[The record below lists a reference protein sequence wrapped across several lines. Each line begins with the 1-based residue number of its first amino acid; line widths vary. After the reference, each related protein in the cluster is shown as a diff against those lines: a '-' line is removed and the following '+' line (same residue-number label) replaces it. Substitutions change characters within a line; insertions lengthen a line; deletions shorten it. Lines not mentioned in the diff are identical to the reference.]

1 MNHNSTEGVSLMPE
15 SVVAILYPSVL
26 LAEDSHDTRAMLK
39 RAFELKGYRV
49 FEAEDG
55 QQALDMARRHRPSL
69 IVIDLNMPVL
79 DGLETVKNLR
89 ELEGP
94 TEHVPIVA
102 ITAYDVPGM
111 EDAALE
117 SGCNRYLRK
126 PLDLAE
132 LDSALRSFGF
142 IV

>member
-1 MNHNSTEGVSLMPE
+1 
-15 SVVAILYPSVL
+15 
-26 LAEDSHDTRAMLK
+26 MLK
-39 RAFELKGYRV
+39 RAFELKGYEV

-55 QQALDMARRHRPSL
+55 LEALEMARQHRPSL

-89 ELEGP
+89 EREGAG
-94 TEHVPIVA
+94 EQVPIVA

-117 SGCNRYLRK
+117 TGCNRYLRK

-132 LDSALRSFGF
+132 LDSALRGFGF

>member
-1 MNHNSTEGVSLMPE
+1 MPE
-15 SVVAILYPSVL
+15 AVAAILYPSVL
-26 LAEDSHDTRAMLK
+26 VAEDSQDTRAMLK

-49 FEAEDG
+49 FEAADG
-55 QQALDMARRHRPSL
+55 LEALEMARRHRPSL

-89 ELEGP
+89 EMEGP

>member
-1 MNHNSTEGVSLMPE
+1 
-15 SVVAILYPSVL
+15 
-26 LAEDSHDTRAMLK
+26 MLK
-39 RAFELKGYRV
+39 RAFELKGYQV

-55 QQALDMARRHRPSL
+55 QEALDMAQKHRPSL

-79 DGLETVKNLR
+79 DGLEAVKSLR
-89 ELEGP
+89 EKESPG
-94 TEHVPIVA
+94 EHVPIVA

-117 SGCNRYLRK
+117 TGCNRYLRK
-126 PLDLAE
+126 PLDLNE
-132 LDSALRSFGF
+132 LDRALRSFGF

>member
-1 MNHNSTEGVSLMPE
+1 
-15 SVVAILYPSVL
+15 
-26 LAEDSHDTRAMLK
+26 MLK

-55 QQALDMARRHRPSL
+55 QEALEMALRYRPSL

-79 DGLETVKNLR
+79 DGLETVKNFR

-94 TEHVPIVA
+94 GEAIPIVA

-117 SGCNRYLRK
+117 TGCNDYLRK
-126 PLDLAE
+126 PLDLNE
-132 LDSALRSFGF
+132 LDRTLRNFGF
-142 IV
+142 LI

>member
-1 MNHNSTEGVSLMPE
+1 MRLMTDSVS
-15 SVVAILYPSVL
+15 AILYPTVL
-26 LAEDSHDTRAMLK
+26 LAEDSQDTRAMLK

-55 QQALDMARRHRPSL
+55 QEALDMARRHRPSL

-79 DGLETVKNLR
+79 DGLETVKNFR
-89 ELEGP
+89 EREGP
-94 TEHVPIVA
+94 GEQVPIVA

-117 SGCNRYLRK
+117 TGCDRYLRK
-126 PLDLAE
+126 PLDLEE
-132 LDSALRSFGF
+132 LDRALRGFGF
-142 IV
+142 VV

>member
-1 MNHNSTEGVSLMPE
+1 MNHNSIEGVSPLPE

-26 LAEDSHDTRAMLK
+26 LAEDSQDTRAMLK

-49 FEAEDG
+49 FEAADG
-55 QQALDMARRHRPSL
+55 LEALDMARRHRPSL

-89 ELEGP
+89 ELEAP

-142 IV
+142 VV

>member
-1 MNHNSTEGVSLMPE
+1 MND
-15 SVVAILYPSVL
+15 SVAAILYPTVL
-26 LAEDSHDTRAMLK
+26 LAEDSQDTRAMLK
-39 RAFELKGYRV
+39 RAFELKGYQV
-49 FEAEDG
+49 YEAEDG
-55 QQALDMARRHRPSL
+55 QEALEMARRHRPSL

-79 DGLETVKNLR
+79 DGLEAVKGVR

-94 TEHVPIVA
+94 GEEVPIVA

-117 SGCNRYLRK
+117 TGCNRYLRK
-126 PLDLAE
+126 PLDLSE

>member
-1 MNHNSTEGVSLMPE
+1 MNDSVS
-15 SVVAILYPSVL
+15 AILYPSVL
-26 LAEDSHDTRAMLK
+26 LAEDSLDTRNMLK

-55 QQALDMARRHRPSL
+55 QEALDVAQQHRPSL

-79 DGLETVKNLR
+79 DGLEAVKSLR
-89 ELEGP
+89 EREGP
-94 TEHVPIVA
+94 GEQVPIVA

-117 SGCNRYLRK
+117 TGCNRYLRK
-126 PLDLAE
+126 PLDLNE
-132 LDSALRSFGF
+132 LDRALRSFGF
-142 IV
+142 II